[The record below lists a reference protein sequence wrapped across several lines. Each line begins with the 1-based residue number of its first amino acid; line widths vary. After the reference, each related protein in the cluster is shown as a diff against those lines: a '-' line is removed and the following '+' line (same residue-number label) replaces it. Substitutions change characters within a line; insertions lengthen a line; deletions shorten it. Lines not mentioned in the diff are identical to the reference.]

1 MIAVS
6 FALPAESSNFAALL
20 REQDGKIDNR
30 SVSIVHTG
38 VGAKACAR
46 KIDKFLRDSH
56 PEFLI
61 SSGFAGSVRDD
72 LNAGDLITGENF
84 SDRQLLLQAE
94 RACGA
99 RAVKLFTTS
108 AMVDSIDERN
118 QLAQAQGADAVDM
131 ETEIIAQACA
141 VHGVRMVSLRV
152 ISDSAREPFPA
163 PPHVLFD
170 LERQRT
176 NATKLAS
183 FLLRHPARI
192 ASFIRFANRIG
203 RARKVL
209 TGAIVAFLRGLD
221 VN

>member
-6 FALPAESSNFAALL
+6 FALPTESSSLASLL
-20 REQDGKIDNR
+20 RRQNGKIDSR

-72 LNAGDLITGENF
+72 LNVSDLIAAENF
-84 SDRQLLLQAE
+84 SDGQLLSRAE
-94 RACGA
+94 RECGA
-99 RAVKLFTTS
+99 RAVKLLTAS

-118 QLAQAQGADAVDM
+118 QIAQAERADAVDM
-131 ETEIIAQACA
+131 ETEVIAQACA
-141 VHGVRMVSLRV
+141 AHGVRMVSLRV

-170 LERQRT
+170 LERQQT
-176 NATKLAS
+176 NAPKLAS
-183 FLLRHPARI
+183 YLLRHPTRI

-203 RARKVL
+203 RAREIL
-209 TGAIVAFLRGLD
+209 TSAIVSFLRGLD

>member
-6 FALPAESSNFAALL
+6 FALPAESSNLASLL
-20 REQDGKIDNR
+20 RRQNGKIDNR

-38 VGAKACAR
+38 VGAKVCAR
-46 KIDKFLRDSH
+46 KIDNFLRDSH

-61 SSGFAGSVRDD
+61 SSGFAGSMRDD
-72 LNAGDLITGENF
+72 LNVGDLIAAENF

-94 RACGA
+94 RECGA

-108 AMVDSIDERN
+108 AMVDSTDERN
-118 QLAQAQGADAVDM
+118 QIAQAEGSDAVDM
-131 ETEIIAQACA
+131 ETEVIAQACA
-141 VHGVRMVSLRV
+141 AHGVRLVSLRV
-152 ISDSAREPFPA
+152 ISDSSREPFPA

-183 FLLRHPARI
+183 FLLRHPTRI
-192 ASFIRFANRIG
+192 TSFIRFANRIG
-203 RARKVL
+203 RAREQLAKAIIELV
-209 TGAIVAFLRGLD
+209 GAVG
-221 VN
+221 

>member
-6 FALPAESSNFAALL
+6 FALPAESSSLASLL
-20 REQDGKIDNR
+20 RRQNGKIDNR

-46 KIDKFLRDSH
+46 KIEEFLLTAH

-61 SSGFAGSVRDD
+61 SSGFAGAVRDD
-72 LNAGDLITGENF
+72 LNVGDLISGENF
-84 SDRQLLLQAE
+84 SDRQLLLRAE
-94 RACGA
+94 RECGA
-99 RAVKLFTTS
+99 RAVKLFTTN
-108 AMVDSIDERN
+108 AMVDSIDHRN
-118 QLAQAQGADAVDM
+118 QIAQAEGADAVDM
-131 ETEIIAQACA
+131 ETEVIAQACA
-141 VHGVRMVSLRV
+141 AHGVRMVSLRV

-170 LERQRT
+170 LERQQT

-183 FLLRHPARI
+183 YLLRHPTHI

-203 RARKVL
+203 RAREIL
-209 TGAIVAFLRGLD
+209 TSAIVSFLRGLD